1 MRLAFFIRGNPLSFI
16 LILFI
21 FQLFFIFQGLSLTD
35 SGAYAI
41 MYQNIFDAPESVE
54 FHFNFWL
61 TSIVGGLWL
70 KLFPFMGLLGLRIF
84 GILMTGFTLLIVYN
98 LLKPHV
104 DVISLRIGLLIW
116 LVLVT
121 IEFQLEFNYNQLSLL
136 FWVAASYFL
145 FKVGRSLPGVQTRRL
160 PLLFAGESF

>member
-41 MYQNIFDAPESVE
+41 MYQNIFDAPESLE
-54 FHFNFWL
+54 YFFNYWL
-61 TSIVGGLWL
+61 SSILGGLWL

-84 GILMTGFTLLIVYN
+84 GIL
-98 LLKPHV
+98 
-104 DVISLRIGLLIW
+104 VISFTRII
-116 LVLVT
+116 
-121 IEFQLEFNYNQLSLL
+121 NQKEMILQILHTTHTSH
-136 FWVAASYFL
+136 FI
-145 FKVGRSLPGVQTRRL
+145 KK
-160 PLLFAGESF
+160 